1 MTPGADLRVRAARI
15 LAEIAID
22 GASLRVAL
30 TRGMQGIDEARD
42 RALLSALVFAGAR
55 WWLRLDGALRHMLSS
70 PLKSDAGVVQALL
83 VSGLAQLSVLRMPAY
98 AVVTTSVEAARALGF
113 PGHAKLVNAILRRW
127 QRDHERIEAKL
138 DQVPQT
144 RWSQQEWLIDA
155 LRSDWPQHWQQLLE
169 ASNVAAP
176 LVLRVNRRRSNAAD
190 LQRRLEEAGLQ
201 VQRDDSLPDALILAQ
216 STDVRALPGFAQGD
230 FSVQDGSAQA
240 IVELMQLRDGLHVL
254 DACAAPGGKAAHM
267 LEHADVDVLALDVD
281 ASRVANMGD
290 NLERLGLKAR
300 LLAADATQPDAWWD
314 GRAFDRI
321 LIDAPCSSTGV
332 MRRQPD
338 VRLHRRAADITRL
351 AAQQLSLLEALW
363 PLLAPG
369 GRLVYATCS
378 LLHAENGDVLRQ
390 WLGGREDARVV
401 TLPATFGHA
410 AGAGRQWLT
419 GESGRDGFFY
429 AALEKTG

>member
-1 MTPGADLRVRAARI
+1 MTPGAELRVRAART
-15 LAEIAID
+15 LTEVALE

-30 TRGMQGIDEARD
+30 ARGMKGIDEARD

-55 WWLRLDGALRHMLSS
+55 WWLRMDGALGHMLSS
-70 PLKSDAGVVQALL
+70 PLKSDARVLQALL
-83 VSGLAQLSVLRMPAY
+83 VSGLVQLSIMRMPAY

-155 LRSDWPQHWQQLLE
+155 LRSDWPQHWQLLLE

-176 LVLRVNRRRSNAAD
+176 LVLRVNRRRSSVAD
-190 LQRRLEEAGLQ
+190 LQQRLEDTGLE
-201 VQRDDSLPDALILAQ
+201 VQRDDALPDALILAQ

-240 IVELMQLRDGLHVL
+240 IVGLMQLRDGQHVL

-267 LEHADVDVLALDVD
+267 LEHADVDLLALDVD
-281 ASRVANMGD
+281 AVRVAGMAD
-290 NLERLGLKAR
+290 NLERLGLQAR
-300 LLAADATQPDAWWD
+300 LLAADATNPDAWWD

-338 VRLHRRAADITRL
+338 VRLHRRAADIPRL
-351 AAQQLSLLEALW
+351 AAQQLALLDALW

-378 LLHAENGDVLRQ
+378 LLGAENGDVLRK
-390 WLGGREDARVV
+390 WLGGREDAQVV
-401 TLPATFGHA
+401 TLPASFGHA

-419 GESGRDGFFY
+419 GEAGRDGFYY
-429 AALEKTG
+429 AALEKSG